1 MNADHHPPTPRARL
15 LTILWFIGSL
25 LPTVGLLVY
34 FNFSTSTH
42 SVLAQ
47 LSEEPH
53 PYTAILGLGLA
64 VSITVFLLSH
74 RIGIPKVIRRKLR
87 VGTAAAL
94 LGFGCYSFYVY
105 SFSTLPPAPQAPQV
119 GDTAPDFTVRD
130 PEGRN
135 WTLSEL
141 RGDVLVF
148 FYRGHW

>member
-1 MNADHHPPTPRARL
+1 M
-15 LTILWFIGSL
+15 GSL

-42 SVLAQ
+42 PMLAQ

-53 PYTAILGLGLA
+53 AYTALLGLGLA
-64 VSITVFLLSH
+64 VSVTAFFLS
-74 RIGIPKVIRRKLR
+74 RRVGIPQIIRRKLR
-87 VGTAAAL
+87 VGTAAAA

-105 SFSTLPPAPQAPQV
+105 SFSSLPSAPQAPQV
-119 GDTAPDFTVRD
+119 GDAAPDFTVLD
-130 PEGRN
+130 PEGRD

-141 RGDVLVF
+141 RGDVLVV